1 MLGTIIHITG
11 NNDIANSVR
20 FNDGDSPSLR
30 RTIPDDASSTG
41 SRVLW
46 TFSTWLKRGVL
57 GTQQAIF
64 GSYQNSN
71 YHTVIEFTTDDQ
83 LNFFDEYNGSKN
95 GQRTTERKLPLF
107 LENAFTICFT
117 EV

>member
-1 MLGTIIHITG
+1 MPITVLGGTKLADTG
-11 NNDIANSVR
+11 YEIANSVR

-30 RTIPDDASSTG
+30 RTIPDDAASTG

-71 YHTVIEFTTDDQ
+71 YHTDIEFTTDDQ
-83 LNFFDEYNGSKN
+83 
-95 GQRTTERKLPLF
+95 
-107 LENAFTICFT
+107 
-117 EV
+117 

>member
-1 MLGTIIHITG
+1 MPITVLGGTKLADTTY
-11 NNDIANSVR
+11 DIANSVR

-83 LNFFDEYNGSKN
+83 LNFYDEYNGSKN
-95 GQRTTERKLPLF
+95 GQRTTE
-107 LENAFTICFT
+107 
-117 EV
+117 